1 MNDLK
6 TPVARL
12 ARLFRDARDRWKA
25 KALERQKRLR
35 AAQVRIRDL
44 EHSRAYWKER
54 ALAAEGRA
62 PASDCSA
69 AHRRRCSSRS
79 SSACRCRRPR
89 DDDARGCPRRPAF
102 FSDWPAT
109 VTFYANCMRR

>member
-6 TPVARL
+6 TPVSRL

-44 EHSRAYWKER
+44 ERSRAYWKAR
-54 ALAAEGRA
+54 ALAVGGETS
-62 PASDCSA
+62 ASGTSGGETDA
-69 AHRRRCSSRS
+69 ASGDEPTMALVPTRITNHHHCLEVIQLSL
-79 SSACRCRRPR
+79 
-89 DDDARGCPRRPAF
+89 
-102 FSDWPAT
+102 
-109 VTFYANCMRR
+109 